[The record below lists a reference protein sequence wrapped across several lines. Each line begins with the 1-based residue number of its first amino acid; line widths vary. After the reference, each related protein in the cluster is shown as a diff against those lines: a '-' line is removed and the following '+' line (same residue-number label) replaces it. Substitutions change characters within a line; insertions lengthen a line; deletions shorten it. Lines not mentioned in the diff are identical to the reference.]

1 MFTYEKN
8 PERIYQ
14 KSFEIIKN
22 EIDMEIYPE
31 GIREVVIRIIHSCG
45 MTDIT
50 KDIHH
55 SGNFLAAGLESLQA
69 GNPVFCDS
77 FMTSHGIIQKFL
89 PKNNEIKITLSDV
102 LPWEVSNQTM
112 TRSAAAIDRWFPSC
126 QGALAVVGN
135 APTALF
141 RLLELIQTHKIK
153 PALIIGVPVG
163 FVGAEE
169 SKAELIKSELGI
181 EFITIAGRRGG
192 SAIAA
197 SIVNAMSVLL
207 KNSNS

>member
-14 KSFEIIKN
+14 KSFEIIKD
-22 EIDMEIYPE
+22 EIDIETYPE

-50 KDIHH
+50 EDIHY
-55 SGNFLAAGLESLQA
+55 SGNFLKAGLESLQA
-69 GNPVFCDS
+69 GKPIFCDS
-77 FMTSHGIIQKFL
+77 FMTSHGIIRKNL
-89 PKNNEIKITLSDV
+89 PRDNEVKVTLNEV
-102 LPWEVSNQTM
+102 LPIEASNLNM
-112 TRSAAAIDRWFPSC
+112 TRSAAAIDQWFPSC
-126 QGALAVVGN
+126 KGAFAVIGN

-141 RLLELIQTHKIK
+141 RLLELVQSHKIK
-153 PALIIGVPVG
+153 PALVIGVPVG
-163 FVGAEE
+163 FVGAME
-169 SKAELIKSELGI
+169 SKAELINSELGI
-181 EFITIAGRRGG
+181 EYITIAGRRGG

-197 SIVNAMSVLL
+197 SIVNAMSLML